1 MTSHFAAAI
10 RRSAKPLQAPS
21 QTAARWAGK
30 PHRFIW
36 AAALLLSGCMA
47 ALGLAPRPQDPQD
60 RPYKVET
67 VQFAGGPG
75 VTLAG
80 ELTMPLTAGPH
91 KAVVLISGS
100 GPQGRDEALA
110 GHRPFLVLS
119 DHLTRAGYAV
129 LRYDDRGYEESTG
142 SYEDAALD
150 DFAYDAAGA
159 FRYLAGRREI
169 VADGIGFLG
178 SSEGGYI
185 APAAAQ
191 QVDPAFMVF
200 LAGPAR
206 PFYDVL
212 AAQNADILR
221 AEGSDDA
228 EINLAV
234 TQIKEARA
242 ILAKPLS
249 LSQIRDE
256 LNEYLKAQG
265 LGRSKR
271 QDVLDSFAIPW
282 GVGYASYDPTSVLEG
297 LSNPVLALFGEKD
310 LQVSAKEEAPVMRA
324 ALKHPRS
331 EVQVFPGLN
340 HLFQPAQTGLPS
352 EYAKIETTISVDV
365 LNRISGW
372 LDSH

>member
-10 RRSAKPLQAPS
+10 RRSAKQLQPASPT
-21 QTAARWAGK
+21 TACRAAK

-36 AAALLLSGCMA
+36 TAALLLSGCMA
-47 ALGLAPRPQDPQD
+47 ALGLGPRPQDPVD
-60 RPYKVET
+60 RPYRVEA
-67 VQFAGGPG
+67 VKFAGGPG

-80 ELTMPLTAGPH
+80 ELTMPQTPGPH

-100 GPQGRDEALA
+100 GPQDRDEALA

-142 SYEDAALD
+142 SYEDAALN
-150 DFAYDAAGA
+150 DFADDAAGA
-159 FRYLAGRREI
+159 FRYLAGRSEI
-169 VADGIGFLG
+169 DAGGIGFLG
-178 SSEGGYI
+178 ASEGGYI
-185 APAAAQ
+185 APAAAN

-212 AAQNADILR
+212 ATQNADILR

-228 EINLAV
+228 EIGLAV
-234 TQIKEARA
+234 TQIQQARA
-242 ILAKPLS
+242 ILAKPLP
-249 LSQIRDE
+249 LRQIRQE
-256 LNEYLKAQG
+256 LNVYLKAQG
-265 LGRSKR
+265 LSRGERR
-271 QDVLDSFAIPW
+271 DVLDSFATPW
-282 GVGYASYDPTSVLEG
+282 GVGYASYDPTSVLER

-310 LQVSAKEEAPVMRA
+310 LQVSAREEAPVMRA

-340 HLFQPAQTGLPS
+340 HLFQPAETGLPS

-372 LDSH
+372 LDSL

>member
-1 MTSHFAAAI
+1 
-10 RRSAKPLQAPS
+10 
-21 QTAARWAGK
+21 
-30 PHRFIW
+30 
-36 AAALLLSGCMA
+36 
-47 ALGLAPRPQDPQD
+47 
-60 RPYKVET
+60 

-75 VTLAG
+75 VTLSG
-80 ELTMPLTAGPH
+80 ELTMPLSGGPH

-100 GPQGRDEALA
+100 GPQDRDEALA

-129 LRYDDRGYEESTG
+129 LRYDDRGYGESTG
-142 SYEDAALD
+142 TYEDAALN
-150 DFAYDAAGA
+150 DFADDAAGA
-159 FRYLAGRREI
+159 FRYLSGRGEIDAG
-169 VADGIGFLG
+169 GIGFLG

-185 APAAAQ
+185 APAAAS

-212 AAQNADILR
+212 ATQNVDILR
-221 AEGSDDA
+221 AEGSDEA
-228 EINLAV
+228 EIDLAV
-234 TQIKEARA
+234 TQIQQART
-242 ILAKPLS
+242 ILAKPL
-249 LSQIRDE
+249 LLDQIRQE
-256 LNEYLKAQG
+256 LNAYLKAQG
-265 LGRSKR
+265 LGRAAR
-271 QDVLDSFAIPW
+271 QDLLDSFATPW
-282 GVGYASYDPTSVLEG
+282 GVGYARYDPTSVLEA

-310 LQVSAKEEAPVMRA
+310 LQVSAREEAPVMRA

-365 LNRISGW
+365 LNRISSW
-372 LDSH
+372 LDSL